1 MVRIILTTFVS
12 IYAAISALAVD
23 QPNLVVVMTDEHNFR
38 TLGCYRDRLAEDQ
51 AFVWGKGVKVDTPH
65 LDALAAEGA
74 LLTNFYVSSP
84 VCSPSRAAFLTGL
97 MPHLT
102 GTPTND
108 RPLHDHMVT
117 FAEVLGKNGYS
128 TAYLGKWHL
137 DGTGKPQWAPE
148 RKFGW
153 QDNRYMFNRGHY
165 KKLKDTEDGP
175 RVDAKIGRNG
185 IPGYNLNQADE
196 KSYATDF
203 LMDRSLEFI
212 RKNKDRPFCLML
224 SIPDPHG
231 PNQVREPYW
240 DKYRSMTFQPPK
252 TMLKNVGEAP
262 AWSGLSGNNYIEDLE
277 LNQAQMAAIF
287 GMVECID
294 DNMGKLSREL
304 KRLNLEEN
312 TIVVF
317 TSDHGDLMGEHRRH
331 NKGVPY
337 EASAKAAFLLKY
349 PEQVG
354 AGKVI
359 HSVMTSVDF
368 APTVLSMMGIGNG
381 LPSGQGSDLSNR
393 FQNKNLNI
401 HGERIAYIRAASL
414 RPAWVAAVTEGYKLV
429 VSNKDEPWLFD
440 LAKDPDELTNF
451 YHDPAYRETR
461 EILRNALRRQ
471 MELAE
476 EPALGIPG
484 LAKWL
489 QPTERD

>member
-74 LLTNFYVSSP
+74 LLTNFYASSP

-203 LMDRSLEFI
+203 LMDRSLDFI

-461 EILRNALRRQ
+461 QRMRNALRRQ